1 MNLMMRTT
9 IGLAVATAL
18 AVYVFTPTIARA
30 SYDAGSPTAVL
41 VGTSEQGNTQAEQS
55 GDQDETQAEQA
66 GDQGNTQVEQSGDQ
80 GDKQVDQN
88 VEQADQRGEQQS

>member
-18 AVYVFTPTIARA
+18 AVYVFTPTIAKA

-41 VGTSEQGNTQAEQS
+41 VGTSEQGNTEAEQ
-55 GDQDETQAEQA
+55 T
-66 GDQGNTQVEQSGDQ
+66 GDQGEM
-80 GDKQVDQN
+80 QVDQS
-88 VEQADQRGEQQS
+88 VEQADQGGEQQS